1 MILMADPFAGDAVDR
16 RRALRQAAIVARG
29 LQKKSQVATWS
40 RRVRSHLKARWPMP
54 PGRVVAFCWPLA
66 GEPDLR
72 PLIADWVRDYPQTVF
87 ALPVVID
94 RAQPL
99 AFRPW
104 QAGAAMVTDRFG
116 IPAPAAGDFVRPDV
130 LLIPLNTFDAA
141 GYRIGY
147 GGGFFD
153 RTLAA
158 LSPPPLAIGIGFEL
172 GRVADT
178 LPQAHD
184 VPMDWL
190 VTEAGVF
197 APQVV
202 RCSNSAVD
210 R

>member
-1 MILMADPFAGDAVDR
+1 MADPFADNVADR
-16 RRALRQAAIVARG
+16 RRAMRQAAIAARG
-29 LQKKSQVATWS
+29 LQKKSQVAAWS
-40 RRVRSHLKARWPMP
+40 QRVCAHLKAKWPAP
-54 PGRVVAFCWPLA
+54 PGQVVGFCWPLA

-72 PLIADWVRDYPQTVF
+72 CLVAEWAREFPSTIF
-87 ALPVVID
+87 ALPVVVG

-104 QAGAAMVTDRFG
+104 HSGVAMVTDQFG
-116 IPAPAAGDFVRPDV
+116 IPTPAEGGFVVPDT
-130 LLIPLNTFDAA
+130 LLIPLNAFDAA

-158 LSPPPLAIGIGFEL
+158 RSPPPLAIGIGFEL
-172 GRVADT
+172 GRVEDT

-184 VPMDWL
+184 IPMDWL

-197 APQVV
+197 APYPA
-202 RCSNSAVD
+202 RCSKSGVD
-210 R
+210 K